1 MFQNLPPL
9 KSLLAF
15 EAAARHLSF
24 TDAANELSLTQGAIS
39 YQVKQLEES
48 LGIKLFNRRIRQIEL
63 TSEGY
68 RFFEATQQVLQK
80 LKDEVQLI
88 APNKDKNKHLLTISV
103 STFFATRWLSK
114 RLGKFLGQYP
124 EITLRLQHSVNN
136 PDFMVDDVDMAIR
149 WGSGDFPNCHAELL
163 FSMPM
168 KAYCSPKLIKGKS
181 AIKTV
186 SDLEKQIFL
195 KDQIS
200 NDYFK
205 DWLNIAGINDLDLS
219 NSPVIVDPN
228 VRIQSAIDGQGIILG
243 NPLLQ
248 DECDRDDLVELFGEI
263 QLEGLGFYLIYKEQ
277 SYKRHQRHQSNQSHA
292 LSQFNDWLLDQVD

>member
-48 LGIKLFNRRIRQIEL
+48 LGIKLFHRRTRQIEL
-63 TSEGY
+63 TSEGF
-68 RFFEATQQVLQK
+68 RFFEVTQQMLQK
-80 LKDEVQLI
+80 LEDEVQLI
-88 APNKDKNKHLLTISV
+88 APNKNKNQYVLTISV
-103 STFFATRWLSK
+103 STFFATRWLSQ
-114 RLGKFLGQYP
+114 RLGKFLSQFP

-136 PDFMVDDVDMAIR
+136 PEFMVDDVDMAIR
-149 WGSGDFPNCHAELL
+149 WGNGDFPNCHAELL

-168 KAYCSPKLIKGKS
+168 KAYCSPKLLQGKS
-181 AIKTV
+181 AIKTLF
-186 SDLEKQIFL
+186 DLKEQTFL
-195 KDQIS
+195 KDQVS

-205 DWLNIAGINDLDLS
+205 DWLNITGINDLDLS

-248 DECDRDDLVELFGEI
+248 DECERGDLLELFGEI

-277 SYKRHQRHQSNQSHA
+277 SYQSHA
-292 LSQFNDWLLDQVD
+292 LSQFNKWLLDQVD